1 MSLAWLTNLFI
12 KALLVSADESSL
24 PSTDCMMSGLFVA
37 PGTVVAAGAVVVDD
51 SDVMCGSSG
60 R

>member
-1 MSLAWLTNLFI
+1 MPLYLFI
-12 KALLVSADESSL
+12 IARLVSVDESSL

-37 PGTVVAAGAVVVDD
+37 PGTAAVAGAAVDAV
-51 SDVMCGSSG
+51 SDVMWGSSG